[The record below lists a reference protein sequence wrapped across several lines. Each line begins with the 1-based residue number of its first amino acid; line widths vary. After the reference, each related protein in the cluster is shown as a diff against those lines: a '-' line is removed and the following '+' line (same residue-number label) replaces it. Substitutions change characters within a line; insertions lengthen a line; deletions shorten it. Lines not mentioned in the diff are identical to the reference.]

1 MYGQAVFRT
10 LLSLKNGGGL
20 PLLANFLDPNLAFG
34 KACFLKTKYS
44 LLIILLSIRN

>member
-20 PLLANFLDPNLAFG
+20 SISANFLD
-34 KACFLKTKYS
+34 LK
-44 LLIILLSIRN
+44 LLLKRPVF

>member
-20 PLLANFLDPNLAFG
+20 SFSANFLD
-34 KACFLKTKYS
+34 LK
-44 LLIILLSIRN
+44 LLLKRPVF

>member
-20 PLLANFLDPNLAFG
+20 SLLANFLDPNYYLERPVF
-34 KACFLKTKYS
+34 
-44 LLIILLSIRN
+44 